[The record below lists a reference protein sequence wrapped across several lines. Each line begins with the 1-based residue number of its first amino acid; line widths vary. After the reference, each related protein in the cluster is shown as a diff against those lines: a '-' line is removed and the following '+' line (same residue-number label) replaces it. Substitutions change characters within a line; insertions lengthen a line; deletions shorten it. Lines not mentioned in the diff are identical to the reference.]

1 MQGGRIGI
9 PVFLCTHGCLTF
21 LLRFHASS
29 VDKGML
35 ALLFSQKT
43 PVLKSWMA
51 SSNSSGEES

>member
-35 ALLFSQKT
+35 ALLFSQKDT
-43 PVLKSWMA
+43 CAEIMD
-51 SSNSSGEES
+51 GFIQF